1 MEKKFVKVLA
11 VCLSA
16 FVAACGQGAED
27 TAVDY
32 TEAAARL
39 AKESVIADTHIDIP
53 YRLEERWEDISE
65 ATEFGDFDYPRARA
79 GGLDAAFMSIYIPA
93 ELEAKGEATALA
105 DKLIDM
111 VEGIAAVHPGHFALA
126 PSVDDV
132 LTNFAAGRI
141 SLPMGMENGAPIA
154 GSLDNLRHFY
164 DRGIRYITLT
174 HSKSNHISDSS
185 YDENR
190 QWFGLS
196 EFGKSLIPAMNDIG
210 IMIDVSHISDVAF
223 YQVLEIS
230 RAPVIASHSS
240 ARHFTPDWERNMSDD
255 MIGRLAK
262 AGGVVQINFGS
273 GFISKAA
280 RLAGDAER
288 DARKAYFE
296 EQGLEDTTENSD
308 AFRATYRAEH
318 AYPYATLDQVL
329 DVFDHVMGIAGIDHV
344 GIGSDYD
351 GVGDSLPEG
360 LKDVSAYPNLIA
372 GLLGRGYAED
382 DVRKI
387 LSGNILRVWSEVE
400 AYAKSRETAAGEAD

>member
-11 VCLSA
+11 VCCCA

-27 TAVDY
+27 AAIDY

-39 AKESVIADTHIDIP
+39 ARESVIVDTHIDIP

-65 ATEFGDFDYPRARA
+65 ATEFGDFDYPRAKA

-93 ELEAKGEATALA
+93 ELEPKGEAVELA

-111 VEGIAAVHPGHFALA
+111 VEGIAADHPGHFALA
-126 PSVDDV
+126 SSVDDV

-141 SLPMGMENGAPIA
+141 SLALGMENGAPID
-154 GSLDNLRHFY
+154 GSFENLRHFY
-164 DRGIRYITLT
+164 DRGIRYITLA

-210 IMIDVSHISDVAF
+210 IMIDVSHISDTAF

-230 RAPVIASHSS
+230 KAPVIASHSA
-240 ARHFTPDWERNMSDD
+240 ARHFTPGWERNMSDD
-255 MIGRLAK
+255 MIARLSR

-273 GFISKAA
+273 SFISQQAW
-280 RLAGDAER
+280 LAGEAER
-288 DARKAYFE
+288 DARKVHFE
-296 EQGLEDTTENSD
+296 QEEFEDTTENSD
-308 AFRATYRAEH
+308 AFRAAYRAEH
-318 AYPYATLDQVL
+318 PYPYATLDQVL
-329 DVFDHVMGIAGIDHV
+329 DVFDHVTGIAGIDHV

-360 LKDVSAYPNLIA
+360 LKDVSGYPNLIR
-372 GLLGRGYAED
+372 GLLGRGYGED

-400 AYAKSRETAAGEAD
+400 IYAASRRQGKE

>member
-1 MEKKFVKVLA
+1 MKKKFVKVLA
-11 VCLSA
+11 VCLPA
-16 FVAACGQGAED
+16 FVAACGQDAED
-27 TAVDY
+27 TAIDY

-39 AKESVIADTHIDIP
+39 ARESVIVDTHIDIP

-65 ATEFGDFDYPRARA
+65 ATEFGDFDYPRAKA

-93 ELEAKGEATALA
+93 ELEPKGEAVALA

-111 VEGIAAVHPGHFALA
+111 VEGIAADHPGRFAVA
-126 PSVDDV
+126 SSVDDI
-132 LTNFAAGRI
+132 LGNFAAGRI
-141 SLPMGMENGAPIA
+141 SLALGMENGAPID
-154 GSLDNLRHFY
+154 GSFENLRHFY
-164 DRGIRYITLT
+164 DRGIRYITLA

-190 QWFGLS
+190 QWYGLS

-210 IMIDVSHISDVAF
+210 IMIDVSHISDTAF

-230 RAPVIASHSS
+230 RAPVIASHSA
-240 ARHFTPDWERNMSDD
+240 ARHFTPGWERNMSDD
-255 MIGRLAK
+255 MIARLGA

-273 GFISKAA
+273 SFISEQSWV
-280 RLAGDAER
+280 AGEAER
-288 DARKAYFE
+288 DARKVHFE
-296 EQGLEDTTENSD
+296 QEELEDTTENSD

-318 AYPYATLDQVL
+318 PYPYATLDQVL
-329 DVFDHVMGIAGIDHV
+329 DVFDYVTGIAGIDHV

-360 LKDVSAYPNLIA
+360 LKDVSGYPNLIA
-372 GLLGRGYAED
+372 GLLGRGYSED
-382 DVRKI
+382 DVTKI

-400 AYAKSRETAAGEAD
+400 IYAASRRQGKE

>member
-11 VCLSA
+11 VCCCA

-27 TAVDY
+27 AAIDY
-32 TEAAARL
+32 TEAATRL
-39 AKESVIADTHIDIP
+39 ARESVIVDTHIDIP

-65 ATEFGDFDYPRARA
+65 ATEFGDFDYPRAKA

-93 ELEAKGEATALA
+93 EFEPKGEAVELA

-111 VEGIAAVHPGHFALA
+111 VEGIAADHPGHFALA
-126 PSVDDV
+126 SSVDDV

-141 SLPMGMENGAPIA
+141 SLALGMENGAPID
-154 GSLDNLRHFY
+154 GSLENLRHFY

-190 QWFGLS
+190 QWYGLS

-210 IMIDVSHISDVAF
+210 IMIDVSHISDTAF

-230 RAPVIASHSS
+230 KAPVIASHSA
-240 ARHFTPDWERNMSDD
+240 ARHFTPGWERNMSDD
-255 MIGRLAK
+255 MIARLSR

-273 GFISKAA
+273 SFISQQAW
-280 RLAGDAER
+280 LAGEAER
-288 DARKAYFE
+288 DARKVHFE
-296 EQGLEDTTENSD
+296 QEEFEDTTENSD

-318 AYPYATLDQVL
+318 PYPYATLDQVL
-329 DVFDHVMGIAGIDHV
+329 DVFDHVTGIAGIDHV

-360 LKDVSAYPNLIA
+360 LKDVSGYPNLIR
-372 GLLGRGYAED
+372 GLLGRGYGED

-400 AYAKSRETAAGEAD
+400 IYAASRRQGKE

>member
-11 VCLSA
+11 VCCCA

-27 TAVDY
+27 AAIDY
-32 TEAAARL
+32 TEAATRL
-39 AKESVIADTHIDIP
+39 ARESVIVDTHIDIP

-65 ATEFGDFDYPRARA
+65 ATEFGDFDYPRAKA

-93 ELEAKGEATALA
+93 ELEPKGEAVELA

-111 VEGIAAVHPGHFALA
+111 VEGIAADHPGHFALA
-126 PSVDDV
+126 SSVDDV

-141 SLPMGMENGAPIA
+141 SLALGMENGAPID
-154 GSLDNLRHFY
+154 GSFENLRHFY
-164 DRGIRYITLT
+164 DRGIRYITLA

-210 IMIDVSHISDVAF
+210 IMIDVSHISDTAF

-230 RAPVIASHSS
+230 KAPVIASHSA
-240 ARHFTPDWERNMSDD
+240 ARHFTPGWERNMSDD
-255 MIGRLAK
+255 MIARLSR

-273 GFISKAA
+273 SFISQQAW
-280 RLAGDAER
+280 LAGEAER
-288 DARKAYFE
+288 DARKVHFE
-296 EQGLEDTTENSD
+296 QEEFEDTTENSD

-318 AYPYATLDQVL
+318 PYPYATLDQVL
-329 DVFDHVMGIAGIDHV
+329 DVFDHVTGIAGIDHV

-360 LKDVSAYPNLIA
+360 LKDVSGYPNLIR
-372 GLLGRGYAED
+372 GLLGRGYGED

-400 AYAKSRETAAGEAD
+400 IYAASRRQGKE

>member
-11 VCLSA
+11 VCCCA

-27 TAVDY
+27 AAIDY
-32 TEAAARL
+32 TEAATRL
-39 AKESVIADTHIDIP
+39 ARESVIVDTHIDIP

-65 ATEFGDFDYPRARA
+65 ATEFGDFDYPRAKA

-93 ELEAKGEATALA
+93 ELEPKGEAVELA

-111 VEGIAAVHPGHFALA
+111 VEGIAADHPGHFALA
-126 PSVDDV
+126 SSVDDV

-141 SLPMGMENGAPIA
+141 SLALGMENGAPID
-154 GSLDNLRHFY
+154 GSLENLRHFY

-210 IMIDVSHISDVAF
+210 IMIDVSHISDTAF

-230 RAPVIASHSS
+230 KAPVIASHSA
-240 ARHFTPDWERNMSDD
+240 ARHFTPGWERNMSDD
-255 MIGRLAK
+255 MIARLSR

-273 GFISKAA
+273 SFISQQAW
-280 RLAGDAER
+280 LAGEAER
-288 DARKAYFE
+288 DARKVHFE
-296 EQGLEDTTENSD
+296 QEEFEDTTENSD

-318 AYPYATLDQVL
+318 PYPYATLDQVL
-329 DVFDHVMGIAGIDHV
+329 DVFDHVTGIAGIDHV

-360 LKDVSAYPNLIA
+360 LKDVSGYPNLIR
-372 GLLGRGYAED
+372 GLLGRGYGED

-400 AYAKSRETAAGEAD
+400 IYAASRRQGKE